1 MLYPEGRRPKNPWPW
16 GLGLCFAGFISLQ
29 IGLVRL
35 ASAGF
40 EGPDQV
46 HYYRMGLEHSK
57 ELQRQKAQRE
67 LGWKL
72 EVAFPESLESG
83 DHRWQTRMLDR
94 QGKPVAGSLILR
106 FKRPATKTQDFQV
119 DANPQAGQLVSE
131 FKLAPGWWVIEFE
144 FQSEHHKWLQHQ
156 RCHVHEAHR

>member
-1 MLYPEGRRPKNPWPW
+1 MLYPEGRRPRNPWPW

-83 DHRWQTRMLDR
+83 ARHWRTRMIDR
-94 QGKPVAGSLILR
+94 QGRPVDGRLSLR
-106 FKRPATKTQDFQV
+106 FKRPATKTQDFQI
-119 DANPQAGQLVSE
+119 DATSEAGALVSQ
-131 FKLAPGWWVIEFE
+131 FTLAPGWWVVELEFL
-144 FQSEHHKWLQHQ
+144 SEHHKWLQHQ
-156 RCHVHEAHR
+156 RCHVQENNR